1 MMRLLLLLSV
11 WLGAVGTTASTAAET
26 WVEATTLSGE
36 RIAGRLQ
43 SWTAERL
50 VIDGET
56 SSRPLPT
63 TDLLTLRFPRHPR
76 QLATRCVV
84 LVNGDR
90 FAVLPTRARDDELT
104 ASWLRAPLRPSLV
117 IPLETV
123 SGWMFEA
130 PAAVAD
136 FRETLATLQRTA
148 RGVDTVRL
156 MAGDE
161 LTGEFV
167 QLEHGLL
174 ELRAAVGTL
183 KLDRSRVRWV
193 ALDPELGSSPDLP
206 ATKWVAFLTDGSRIT
221 ATDCRPGADFTVQL
235 TLAVG
240 GRVVIPWH
248 EVARVVRLSERT
260 ALLSERT
267 PALVDY
273 RPYLDGRQELS
284 TDRSV
289 RGSPLL
295 IRGEEFAD
303 GLGLRSRTAVT
314 YDLEPGDRWFESV
327 VGIDDAADGAGSA
340 RFRVELDGEI
350 VWTSAELTGRSPP
363 VSVPRIDLQD
373 RRRLTLVVDFGE
385 RGDVGDL
392 ADWCEPLVIRA
403 P

>member
-1 MMRLLLLLSV
+1 
-11 WLGAVGTTASTAAET
+11 
-26 WVEATTLSGE
+26 
-36 RIAGRLQ
+36 
-43 SWTAERL
+43 
-50 VIDGET
+50 
-56 SSRPLPT
+56 
-63 TDLLTLRFPRHPR
+63 
-76 QLATRCVV
+76 
-84 LVNGDR
+84 
-90 FAVLPTRARDDELT
+90 
-104 ASWLRAPLRPSLV
+104 
-117 IPLETV
+117 
-123 SGWMFEA
+123 
-130 PAAVAD
+130 
-136 FRETLATLQRTA
+136 
-148 RGVDTVRL
+148 VRL